1 VTLKDLLRLKKKED
15 TATSG
20 PRPEEAPPPNDE
32 KPTGRIGKYE
42 IVEKIGAGGFGTVYR
57 GWDPLIR
64 RYVAIKTC
72 EVASRDIRNRFFRE
86 AQLAGS
92 LQHPNITM
100 VYEFGFEG
108 DVPFLVQEFVP
119 GEDLDRLIKGG
130 SPIPP
135 GTKLRILLG
144 VAFGLEYAHKA
155 GVMHRDIKP
164 ANIRVLEN
172 QSVKIMDFGIAKLID
187 PADEITRTG
196 ITVGSSS
203 YMSPEQ
209 IGGDTVDFR
218 TDIFSF
224 GVLAYELLSGCK
236 PFRHDNL
243 FLLLEQIVKEPPA
256 PLSEVAPDV
265 PRALVAIV
273 DRALAKKPED
283 RFASARELRDA
294 LVAVQQQVA
303 PGDAAASLEI
313 PTSEDEAG
321 RLAALDRLEILDTE
335 PEREFNDLALIAA
348 QLCGTP
354 FATISFVDRDRA
366 WFKSRLGIPI
376 GSFPRLVSFCS
387 HAIRGRDVLVVPD
400 AAADPRFST
409 SPLVV
414 GEMGVRF
421 FAGAPLVTPDGY
433 CVGALGVLDRVPR
446 DLAPAHLEA
455 LRALS
460 RQAMALVEL
469 RRRRRIDLEQ
479 SGEKLILEVA
489 GLGDHAPGVVTEPK
503 PQ

>member
-1 VTLKDLLRLKKKED
+1 
-15 TATSG
+15 
-20 PRPEEAPPPNDE
+20 
-32 KPTGRIGKYE
+32 
-42 IVEKIGAGGFGTVYR
+42 
-57 GWDPLIR
+57 
-64 RYVAIKTC
+64 
-72 EVASRDIRNRFFRE
+72 
-86 AQLAGS
+86 
-92 LQHPNITM
+92 
-100 VYEFGFEG
+100 
-108 DVPFLVQEFVP
+108 
-119 GEDLDRLIKGG
+119 
-130 SPIPP
+130 
-135 GTKLRILLG
+135 
-144 VAFGLEYAHKA
+144 
-155 GVMHRDIKP
+155 
-164 ANIRVLEN
+164 
-172 QSVKIMDFGIAKLID
+172 VKIMDFGIAKLID

-265 PRALVAIV
+265 PRTLVAIV

-313 PTSEDEAG
+313 PTSEDEVG

-469 RRRRRIDLEQ
+469 RRRRRIDREQ